1 MGKLP
6 MEPSRSFPEDK
17 SPHDHSPEPLP
28 KHTRKQHHGE
38 HNVARSEHTPSHN
51 DQPDSKGSHHFANP
65 GFGHQEDPLGV
76 RQPNAYREN
85 FQPNEES
92 GEGYEPGG
100 GGPFG
105 F

>member
-1 MGKLP
+1 M
-6 MEPSRSFPEDK
+6 SQFPVTK
-17 SPHDHSPEPLP
+17 GPADHKPEPLP
-28 KHTRKQHHGE
+28 AHTRKQHGGP
-38 HNVARSEHTPSHN
+38 HNVARSEHAPSHN
-51 DQPDSKGSHHFANP
+51 DQPDTKGSHHFTNP
-65 GFGHQEDPLGV
+65 GFGHNDSENRMPH
-76 RQPNAYREN
+76 PYREN